1 MNKLYLTIVLS
12 SLCFI
17 GIHAQKLNVESFVVK
32 TNDITARTQPRQDI
46 NGNDCA
52 LIKVQLA
59 ASGAEFDGN
68 VVGNVSYNKS
78 EYLVYMSEGSKR
90 LSVKLEGYLPLEA
103 SFEDYGIK
111 ALEGKTTYVMTI
123 SGASVARQ
131 IEAPRIKTGWIIL
144 ESEPSGASV
153 YINNEFVGNTPLNNY
168 KQSYGT
174 YQYRLESPNY
184 HPATG
189 TIELNA
195 GRFEQRI
202 ALKPAFG
209 SISVKSNVAGAKI
222 LLDGK
227 LTGKNSPATLTE
239 IPSGSHTITL
249 QLDKYAPQQ
258 QNVVVEDG
266 QTANISMS
274 LDARFA
280 RITINSIDGAEIYS
294 NGKLLGRG
302 HYSEDMMEG
311 YYDLEVRLNHHK
323 SATKQIQVIAGQS
336 QDISLNP
343 IPKYGSLD
351 VTSTPHDAEVK
362 IDGILYG
369 KTPLTVEQ
377 LLEGEHNVQ
386 LALEKYKIETKQVVI
401 YENQTVPLH
410 FNLSIDTPRYYYDL
424 GKKSFEIK
432 DYRQAAIYYKKAAEQ
447 GYSEAQ
453 LDLGNLYKEGLGLTK
468 DVKEALKWYT
478 QAANQGL
485 PEAQYRI
492 GHMYFLGDGVTS
504 SRSEAIKWIHKS
516 ADQGYAA
523 AEYLLGYFYECGI
536 GVPKSNKQA
545 KKWYELAAK
554 HGDENAQKQLRVYI
568 DR

>member
-1 MNKLYLTIVLS
+1 MKCNLLIIALSFLCNINIV
-12 SLCFI
+12 
-17 GIHAQKLNVESFVVK
+17 AQKLNVESFIVK
-32 TNDITARTQPRQDI
+32 TSDITARTQPRQDI

-59 ASGAEFDGN
+59 ASGAVFSGN
-68 VVGNVSYNKS
+68 VVGDVSYNTS

-90 LSVKLEGYLPLEA
+90 LSVKLEGYLPLET

-131 IEAPRIKTGWIIL
+131 IEAPKIKTGWIIL

-168 KQSYGT
+168 KQSYGI

-249 QLDKYAPQQ
+249 QSDKYAPQQ

-266 QTANISMS
+266 QTADVSMS

-280 RITINSIDGAEIYS
+280 RINIYSFDGAEIYS

-311 YYDLEVRLNHHK
+311 YYDLEVRLNHYK
-323 SATKQIQVIAGQS
+323 SVTKQIQVIAGQS
-336 QDISLNP
+336 QDITLNP

-362 IDGILYG
+362 IDGISYG

-377 LLEGEHNVQ
+377 LLEGTH
-386 LALEKYKIETKQVVI
+386 KVVI
-401 YENQTVPLH
+401 SKKGYDDETHTLDIHENDNESLTMELKEKPEIDWKSLNELCTSGKVTV
-410 FNLSIDTPRYYYDL
+410 
-424 GKKSFEIK
+424 
-432 DYRQAAIYYKKAAEQ
+432 
-447 GYSEAQ
+447 
-453 LDLGNLYKEGLGLTK
+453 LDLQKLDGGTSIPDNAFFRCRGLTSI
-468 DVKEALKWYT
+468 T
-478 QAANQGL
+478 L
-485 PEAQYRI
+485 PNSIKSI
-492 GHMYFLGDGVTS
+492 GND
-504 SRSEAIKWIHKS
+504 A
-516 ADQGYAA
+516 
-523 AEYLLGYFYECGI
+523 FYGCI
-536 GVPKSNKQA
+536 
-545 KKWYELAAK
+545 
-554 HGDENAQKQLRVYI
+554 
-568 DR
+568 